1 MIQYPE
7 GLPLPL
13 REGYGLNTLS
23 PMKST
28 PLANGKKIRRRA
40 FKSVPTEASVT
51 WLLSAAETQLFEGWF
66 EHVLIS
72 GTLPFDCPLK
82 TPLGIENHQANFD
95 DIYSGPELVGV
106 DHWRFTAKLWLLKRP
121 LIDAEW
127 VLIAPEYVLY
137 SSIFDRALTQVW
149 PRHTG

>member
-13 REGYGLNTLS
+13 REGYGFNPLS
-23 PMKST
+23 PMRST
-28 PLANGKKIRRRA
+28 PLVTGKKIRRRA
-40 FKSVPTEASVT
+40 FKSVPTRTTVT
-51 WLLSAAETQLFEGWF
+51 WLLSAAEAQLFEGWF

-72 GTLPFDCPLK
+72 GSLAFDCPFK
-82 TPLGIENHQANFD
+82 TPLGLENHQANFD
-95 DIYSGPELVGV
+95 DIYTGPELIGV
-106 DHWRFTAKLWLLKRP
+106 DHWRFTAELWLLKRP

-137 SSIFDRALTQVW
+137 SSIFDRAMTQKW
-149 PRHTG
+149 PRYTG